1 LNSALGAAAVSVI
14 LLPITTGLAAQWLYN
29 IARFNPFRDAL
40 FTGCVVLVMTVLA
53 VSRGAHVPA
62 RKRLRHAAVKSGLR
76 VGDRRRVSF
85 HYMRGQHQRGN
96 MTEPESAHGINLSHR
111 EIVDDWNAV
120 RHGDVRFASVTVTE
134 NTNWSD
140 LSAERHLVHAQ
151 EAGIHAGARHYARP
165 GAVHDQAEHFVRT
178 ASKLGAFSPG
188 SLAPTLEV
196 AAASVDDKFIKAWIK
211 AVRHAARVQRV
222 MVYADHDCWAR
233 RLHPDKWADSEVTL
247 WLIRHNGI
255 PGRPGWFHSRLGVHQ
270 HGNDASVPGIR
281 GPVGQDAV
289 VYPFTLADLLL

>member
-1 LNSALGAAAVSVI
+1 
-14 LLPITTGLAAQWLYN
+14 
-29 IARFNPFRDAL
+29 
-40 FTGCVVLVMTVLA
+40 
-53 VSRGAHVPA
+53 
-62 RKRLRHAAVKSGLR
+62 
-76 VGDRRRVSF
+76 
-85 HYMRGQHQRGN
+85 

-140 LSAERHLVHAQ
+140 LSAERHLVQAQ

-270 HGNDASVPGIR
+270 HGNDTSVPGIR
-281 GPVGQDAV
+281 GPVAQDAV